1 MDQAPV
7 SALVGES
14 AAHRL
19 VRHVPTARPEATC
32 GDVLASLRG
41 RQFEYADCVVV
52 TDLQGRVVG
61 LLPAGKLATLG
72 PQTPVHEAMQ
82 RDVPHATLHMDQERV
97 ATLAI
102 RGGIA
107 TIPVVDAAGR
117 FIGVVPPHTLLAV
130 LRHEH
135 VEDLHRLAGVFRE
148 TEAAREAIEEPP
160 ARRVRHRL
168 PWLLVGLAG
177 SVVAALVVAQFEAI
191 LQSNVAIAFFVPGI
205 VYLADAIGTQT
216 EAIAVRGLS
225 ISHLRIAQLFAGELR
240 TGLLLGVIL
249 GVAAMLGVW
258 VVMHDFR
265 LAVAVGVALA
275 TAGAIASIIG
285 LMLPWLFQRIGY
297 DPAYGSGPLGTV
309 AQDVLSLLVYFTL
322 LSLLLELPAR

>member
-148 TEAAREAIEEPP
+148 TEAA
-160 ARRVRHRL
+160 
-168 PWLLVGLAG
+168 
-177 SVVAALVVAQFEAI
+177 
-191 LQSNVAIAFFVPGI
+191 
-205 VYLADAIGTQT
+205 
-216 EAIAVRGLS
+216 
-225 ISHLRIAQLFAGELR
+225 
-240 TGLLLGVIL
+240 
-249 GVAAMLGVW
+249 
-258 VVMHDFR
+258 
-265 LAVAVGVALA
+265 
-275 TAGAIASIIG
+275 
-285 LMLPWLFQRIGY
+285 
-297 DPAYGSGPLGTV
+297 
-309 AQDVLSLLVYFTL
+309 
-322 LSLLLELPAR
+322 